1 MSNGQANSHVTQVDL
16 KDNDSIVLTVQF
28 DGFTANEPVEISGYV
43 VQSDGAY
50 SPFYLQTTVPNYP
63 SLSGSLKQVP
73 VTIDNITGLRYSD
86 KVMVVT
92 KVAKVWPT
100 VLKAEESNPPTPTG
114 PRTDPPT
121 GKIVATWKA
130 VPPPPWDANW

>member
-1 MSNGQANSHVTQVDL
+1 MSNGGAHSHVTQVDL
-16 KDNDSIVLTVQF
+16 DKSNNLVLTVQF

-50 SPFYLQTTVPNYP
+50 SAFYLETTVPSWP
-63 SLSGSLKQVP
+63 SQASGTVQVP
-73 VTIDNITGLRYSD
+73 VTINSVAGMRTTD

-100 VLKAEESNPPTPTG
+100 VLT
-114 PRTDPPT
+114 
-121 GKIVATWKA
+121 A
-130 VPPPPWDANW
+130 VPSGNLGTNPDIAASWTAVAPPPWLANW